1 MGEAV
6 NEAVVRRFYDELWNE
21 WKLDIADEIVSAEV
35 RFRGSLG
42 AEVTG
47 LPDLKRYVE
56 SVRTAFPDWHNRI
69 DEILAV
75 GDRIVTRMSWS
86 GTHRGALGEIAPTG
100 ARVEYSGAAFFRLSG
115 GAIDEVWVVGDTQEL
130 CERCAERPR
139 REDRLDLDRHGHR
152 AVIDQGHAHAG
163 AEDALARAE
172 ALAEAVVERLGL
184 LGWRGVDIAGPVA
197 LARVPVEGELAHA
210 EDLPLPQRLVRPPLG
225 VVEDAQR
232 AHLVGEPVD
241 LLDAVPPPHAEQHQ
255 HARPDL
261 GDPLAPDLDRGLAD
275 PLDQRPHVP
284 LRSTPARYCVRG
296 HPKENKNGSHFDL
309 IGRVLEPFQ
318 LPFVQ
323 RGLIEILIL
332 AVPAGLLGTWIV
344 LRGLAFFS
352 HAVGTATF
360 PGLVLADGL
369 GFAAPLGAFG
379 AAVVFSLGSWLL
391 GRREQ
396 EGRDSGIAIV
406 LVGCLAGGVILASDV
421 FGSGANIETLLFGSL
436 LLVDGGDIALAA
448 ATAAVTLAV
457 SLLLGHRWL
466 AVGFDP
472 GSAPALGADARLRE
486 VALLGLIAL
495 ATTAALSV
503 VGALLVAALF
513 VVPALTARLFAERM
527 LSWQLASISLVAAEG
542 TIGLWLSVKT
552 DAPPGATIAVVS
564 GAVFALA
571 ACARALARVRRA
583 PALAAALTAAVL
595 CVSGCAGP
603 GADGGQLEVVATT
616 TQIGDF
622 AREVGGEDVAVDQI
636 LQPNTDPHTY
646 EPRPSDVVAT
656 AEAELVFAS
665 GDDLDEWIGQVVS
678 DSGSDAQVVDLGK
691 AVPEQ
696 LPGESSGAEASRYD
710 PHWWHD
716 PRNAEAAVREIERR
730 LSVADPAH
738 RHEFARN
745 ARSYLGELQAL
756 DASIARCMDS
766 VPVSRRKLVTDHDA
780 FGYFAERY
788 GIDVVGAVIPS
799 QTSQAQ
805 PSAKDL
811 SALAGLI
818 EREGVEAIFPE
829 SSLSPRVAETI
840 AAQTG
845 ASAEYALYGDTLGPE
860 DSDGATYLQME
871 AANADSMVRGF
882 TGGRRGCAPSR

>member
-1 MGEAV
+1 M
-6 NEAVVRRFYDELWNE
+6 
-21 WKLDIADEIVSAEV
+21 
-35 RFRGSLG
+35 
-42 AEVTG
+42 
-47 LPDLKRYVE
+47 
-56 SVRTAFPDWHNRI
+56 
-69 DEILAV
+69 
-75 GDRIVTRMSWS
+75 
-86 GTHRGALGEIAPTG
+86 
-100 ARVEYSGAAFFRLSG
+100 
-115 GAIDEVWVVGDTQEL
+115 
-130 CERCAERPR
+130 
-139 REDRLDLDRHGHR
+139 
-152 AVIDQGHAHAG
+152 
-163 AEDALARAE
+163 
-172 ALAEAVVERLGL
+172 
-184 LGWRGVDIAGPVA
+184 
-197 LARVPVEGELAHA
+197 
-210 EDLPLPQRLVRPPLG
+210 
-225 VVEDAQR
+225 
-232 AHLVGEPVD
+232 
-241 LLDAVPPPHAEQHQ
+241 
-255 HARPDL
+255 
-261 GDPLAPDLDRGLAD
+261 
-275 PLDQRPHVP
+275 
-284 LRSTPARYCVRG
+284 
-296 HPKENKNGSHFDL
+296 
-309 IGRVLEPFQ
+309 LEPFQ

-323 RGLIEILIL
+323 RGLVEILIL

-391 GRREQ
+391 GRGDE
-396 EGRDSGIAIV
+396 EGRDSGVAIV

-436 LLVDGGDIALAA
+436 LLVDAGDIALAA
-448 ATAAVTLAV
+448 VAAAVTLAV
-457 SLLLGHRWL
+457 SVLLGHRWL

-503 VGALLVAALF
+503 VGTLLVAALF

-527 LSWQLASISLVAAEG
+527 LSWQIASVALVAAEG

-583 PALAAALTAAVL
+583 PALAAAALTAAVL
-595 CVSGCAGP
+595 CVSGCASS
-603 GADGGQLEVVATT
+603 GADGGQLQVVATT

-622 AREVGGEDVAVDQI
+622 VREVGGEAVAVDQI
-636 LQPNTDPHTY
+636 LQPNTDPHSY

-656 AEAELVFAS
+656 AEAKLVFAS

-716 PRNAEAAVREIERR
+716 PHNAEAAVREIERR
-730 LSVADPAH
+730 LSAVDPA
-738 RHEFARN
+738 RRREFERN
-745 ARSYLGELQAL
+745 ARSYLDELRTL
-756 DASIARCMDS
+756 DGGIARCMDS
-766 VPVSRRKLVTDHDA
+766 VPAARRKLVTDHDA

-811 SALAGLI
+811 SALADLI

-829 SSLSPRVAETI
+829 SSLSPKVAEAI

-860 DSDGATYLQME
+860 GSDGVTYLQME

-882 TGGRRGCAPSR
+882 TGGRYGCAPVH